1 MYKVIHRIMLL
12 IKTKQK
18 NVNAQKEKTDEA
30 IHHTMEY
37 YAAIKMSKKP
47 PHMTQNFKIN
57 EKI

>member
-1 MYKVIHRIMLL
+1 MLL

-18 NVNAQKEKTDEA
+18 NVNAQKERTDEA